1 MKCKYIKGTK
11 DFVCEFKD
19 LSIEK
24 IKRVG
29 IVKGGIKVYGTDYY
43 PDEDGRVFIQLL
55 DEDGKPID
63 DALCLL
69 DMFYPDKTIWF
80 YEAPMIWLNVSKGL
94 YYFDFVV
101 PPTEGIY
108 MITVQCFYV
117 IDETFDYADSVTV
130 THGVSSGS
138 VQDTWKDDN
147 VYYTVTEKLIAGGGY
162 ALDFYFDFYNVS
174 IPSNVTGMTVYWV
187 GRWTSSEET
196 VYFEVYDW
204 CTGGW
209 VDLVNNISTN
219 TPTVSNFISV
229 DDHNISC
236 LVSGTDSGTVRVRLR
251 DKDWSEKV
259 EAGDLMTDFIDVQMK
274 YATYGQ
280 INNIRGG
287 GEVHVHSPKVSELI
301 SSDVW
306 RRYLELYPYIKK
318 VTETV
323 DPQVCIDN
331 QTLLT
336 YINYTFCI
344 GDSCQT
350 VSYNTTQVC
359 PYGCD
364 TQLNECK
371 KPPYIYYAIMFALL
385 IGGVI
390 IYKVFR

>member
-1 MKCKYIKGTK
+1 MKCKYDKRTQTY
-11 DFVCEFKD
+11 DCVFEEFD
-19 LSIEK
+19 IRK
-24 IKRVG
+24 IREVG
-29 IVKGGIKVYGTDYY
+29 MIKGGINVYGTDYY
-43 PDEDGRVFIQLL
+43 PSEDGRVFIQLL

-69 DMFYPDKTIWF
+69 DLFYPDKTIWF
-80 YEAPMIWLNVSKGL
+80 YEAPMIWLNISKGL
-94 YYFDFVV
+94 YYFDFIV
-101 PPTEGIY
+101 PDQEGVY
-108 MITVQCFYV
+108 MVTVQCFYV

-130 THGVSSGS
+130 THGVESGS

-147 VYYTVTEKLIAGGGY
+147 VYYTVSEKLLAGGGY

-187 GRWTSSEET
+187 GRWTSSEEI

-204 CTGGW
+204 CTGSW

-219 TPTVSNFISV
+219 TPTVSNFVSV
-229 DDHNISC
+229 DEYNISC

-287 GEVHVHSPKVSELI
+287 GEVHVHSPAVSELI

-306 RRYLELYPYIKK
+306 RRYLELYPYIKQ
-318 VTETV
+318 VTQTV
-323 DPQVCIDN
+323 DPQVCLDN
-331 QTLLT
+331 NTLLS

-344 GDSCQT
+344 GNTCQD
-350 VSYNTTQVC
+350 VSYNTTIPCQ
-359 PYGCD
+359 YGCD
-364 TQLNECK
+364 MQRNKCK
-371 KPPYIYYAIMFALL
+371 EPPYIKWIIVLAIVF
-385 IGGVI
+385 GVI
-390 IYKVFR
+390 ILVKVFA